1 METRAVEERTKASE
15 RARGRLEEFTGA
27 LENRAGEMLGDGEM
41 AARGKAR
48 ELRGQRRQGL
58 NRSAPVGMR
67 RAFEPHE
74 GGFMNWDQVEGHWKQ
89 LKGRVKQKWGK
100 LTDDDVDVI
109 AGRRDELLGK
119 LQERYGIAR
128 DQAERQLDEFTAQL

>member
-1 METRAVEERTKASE
+1 
-15 RARGRLEEFTGA
+15 
-27 LENRAGEMLGDGEM
+27 
-41 AARGKAR
+41 
-48 ELRGQRRQGL
+48 
-58 NRSAPVGMR
+58 
-67 RAFEPHE
+67 
-74 GGFMNWDQVEGHWKQ
+74 MNWDQVEGHWKQ

-128 DQAERQLDEFTAQL
+128 EQAERQLDEFTAQL